1 MRNSAVAR
9 LAVMGILTMAL
20 LVPLT
25 WVYAIVTE
33 RATRREGAVAEIGA
47 AWGGPQV
54 ISGPV
59 LSVPYL
65 GVWTNPN
72 SGREERIVYQA
83 HFLPSDLEIGGALNT
98 QIRRRGIF
106 GVVVF
111 GSDLKLSGRFVRP
124 EMDWINPAPERID
137 WDKATISVG
146 VADPRGLTRRATLRW
161 SGKDVPFISGVS
173 DVGIFRSGIHASAA
187 GLEDAT
193 AGALPFELTLQVNG
207 TRDARFL
214 PDAEETTITLTSDW
228 PHPSFVGGPFPE
240 TRRIDAAGFSAHWR
254 IPDFGRPYPP
264 RWTSRDM
271 NREQMFAQA
280 GASAIGVSLV
290 TPVDIYQ
297 QAERAVKYAVL
308 FLVLTFL
315 VFFLWEVLHAS
326 LLHPMQY
333 AFVGFALCVFYLLLV
348 SISEHAGFDIAYAV
362 SAGVTTLLIG
372 GYARAILGGA
382 KQAAS
387 VLGSLTVL
395 YGFLYLLLR
404 LEDYALVAGSIG
416 LFLVLAGVM
425 YITRRMNW
433 YELKLG
439 KQPTTGG

>member
-1 MRNSAVAR
+1 
-9 LAVMGILTMAL
+9 MGALTITL

-25 WVYAIVTE
+25 WVYALVAE
-33 RATRREGAVAEIGA
+33 RATRREAAVTEIGA

-54 ISGPV
+54 ISGPI
-59 LSVPYL
+59 LSVPYAT
-65 GVWTNPN
+65 VRTNPA
-72 SGREERIVYQA
+72 SGRQEPVVYQA
-83 HFLPSDLEIGGALNT
+83 HFLARDLAIGGTLNT
-98 QIRRRGIF
+98 QVRQRGIF
-106 GVVVF
+106 GVIVF

-124 EMDWINPAPERID
+124 EMDWITPAPQRID
-137 WDKATISVG
+137 WDKATVSVG
-146 VADPRGLTRRATLRW
+146 VSDPRGLARRATLRW
-161 SGKDVPFISGVS
+161 RGKDVPFAGGVS
-173 DVGIFRSGIHASAA
+173 DVGIFRSGIRANA
-187 GLEDAT
+187 GLEEST
-193 AGALPFELTLQVNG
+193 AGSDLPFELTLQVNG

-214 PDAEETTITLTSDW
+214 PNAEETTITLTSNW

-254 IPDFGRPYPP
+254 VPDFGRPYPA
-264 RWTSRDM
+264 RWTSCDM
-271 NREQMFAQA
+271 NREQMFTQA
-280 GASAIGVSLV
+280 AESAIGVSLV

-326 LLHPMQY
+326 LLHPVQY
-333 AFVGFALCVFYLLLV
+333 AFIGFALCIFYLLLV
-348 SISEHAGFDIAYAV
+348 SISEHAGFDIAYGV

-382 KQAAS
+382 KQSAS
-387 VLGSLTVL
+387 VLGSLAVL

-404 LEDYALVAGSIG
+404 LEDYALLAGSIG
-416 LFLVLAGVM
+416 LFIVLAGLM
-425 YITRRMNW
+425 FITRRMNW
-433 YELKLG
+433 YDLKLE